1 MNERIKE
8 LRKSL
13 DITQQEFAK
22 RIGSTQN
29 IIASYEIGRRN
40 PSSAV
45 VNNICKEFNVNEEWL
60 RTGQGEM
67 FNSFNKDFEIAK
79 WLGSVMKDRPDNF
92 KKRLLAVLSNLNEDE
107 WHFLEEK
114 AKELVSNEFTNSQS
128 SENIS
133 DEISATEEKI
143 SPKYENMTLEEIQKQ
158 ADFWDSLYEKKQVE
172 KSSASQKQEEN
183 FRNMA

>member
-128 SENIS
+128 SENVP
-133 DEISATEEKI
+133 DEISATEEKEKI
-143 SPKYENMTLEEIQKQ
+143 PPEYENMSIEEMQKQ
-158 ADFWDSLYEKKQVE
+158 AYFWENLIEKKQEE
-172 KSSASQKQEEN
+172 KSSALQNIKN
-183 FRNMA
+183 A